1 MTKLFSM
8 KTLAFAGA
16 AAFALTLVAAPKADA
31 AVDNKLDQTDVEV
44 NYSAGLLTI
53 CNVSDGTNG
62 IDVTRTADGYGIYFG
77 NGKTADKAKK
87 SFIVTPDTNTAT
99 ATATPSSIFYD
110 ISNLLGK
117 KVNVAVATKADGSDA
132 VTVELK
138 ESPKVK
144 VTDIQDK
151 ILKAQ
156 RISDTQ
162 IYQYKV
168 GTYGEWNEWYD
179 GYDYSYDYD
188 TQAEDN
194 EVNSSNNGVDENLE
208 TAVARAKALGTTLYV
223 RVANTEK
230 VKVGEKEIERQSSP
244 WSKEVKIKIKAKAK
258 APKVAVKTAK
268 LTKAFEWNIAKY
280 EYRLLVGD
288 KTSPWVDGQKA
299 GWKAL
304 IDKASTATAADKDV
318 DLKEKVVTQLTADDV
333 KGLVEGE
340 AIASNITF
348 QLRTKEDTSK
358 KKDAS
363 QIAVVALEKSVDSP
377 TKDQIAVKLE
387 TNTKKNATVSK
398 AAISPKTV
406 AGYTAQYSTD
416 NTKWKALTKDITMDA
431 NKVGTLYLRLV
442 GDGKDKAKAS
452 VLPSAVTKLT
462 IPSDGKDGAKIKSE
476 GFAISKDT
484 GKWETVK
491 YSDYENKTVDTA
503 AKE

>member
-31 AVDNKLDQTDVEV
+31 AIAETDVEIDYSEGTVTV
-44 NYSAGLLTI
+44 NKT
-53 CNVSDGTNG
+53 DGA
-62 IDVTRTADGYGIYFG
+62 TRTADGFGVYFG

-87 SFIVTPDTNTAT
+87 SLIVTPDTAT
-99 ATATPSSIFYD
+99 ATATTTPASISYD

-132 VTVELK
+132 VTKELK

-168 GTYGEWNEWYD
+168 GTYGEWQWWHDYS
-179 GYDYSYDYD
+179 YSYDYD
-188 TQAEDN
+188 TQAEGD
-194 EVNSSNNGVDENLE
+194 EVDSNNNGVDENLE

-223 RVANTEK
+223 RVADTEI
-230 VKVGEKEIERQSSP
+230 VKKGEHEFERQSSP

-280 EYRLLVGD
+280 EYRLLVGN

-318 DLKEKVVTQLTADDV
+318 DLKKKVVTQLTADDV

-387 TNTKKNATVSK
+387 TNAKKNATVSK
-398 AAISPKTV
+398 AAISPQTV

-416 NTKWKALTKDITMDA
+416 NTKWKALTKSITMDA

-462 IPSDGKDGAKIKSE
+462 IPSDGTKEKIKSE

-503 AKE
+503 KE

>member
-1 MTKLFSM
+1 M

-31 AVDNKLDQTDVEV
+31 AIAETDVEIDYSKGTVTV
-44 NYSAGLLTI
+44 NKT
-53 CNVSDGTNG
+53 DGA
-62 IDVTRTADGYGIYFG
+62 TRTADGFGVYFG

-87 SFIVTPDTNTAT
+87 SLIVAPDTAT
-99 ATATPSSIFYD
+99 ATATTTPASISYD

-117 KVNVAVATKADGSDA
+117 KITVAVGNKADGSDA
-132 VTVELK
+132 VTKELK

-168 GTYGEWNEWYD
+168 GTYGEWEWWH
-179 GYDYSYDYD
+179 DYAADD
-188 TQAEDN
+188 
-194 EVNSSNNGVDENLE
+194 EVDSSNNGVDENLE

-223 RVANTEK
+223 RVADTEI
-230 VKVGEKEIERQSSP
+230 VKKGEHEFERQSSP

-280 EYRLLVGD
+280 EYRLLVGN

-299 GWKAL
+299 GWEAL
-304 IDKASTATAADKDV
+304 INKASTATAADKDV

-333 KGLVEGE
+333 KDLVEGE

-363 QIAVVALEKSVDSP
+363 QIAVVTLEKSADSP

-406 AGYTAQYSTD
+406 DGYTAQYSTD

-462 IPSDGKDGAKIKSE
+462 IPSDGTKEKIKSE

-484 GKWETVK
+484 GKWETVE

-503 AKE
+503 KE